1 MVCRC
6 CEFVI
11 GVVVFLVV
19 LGISLSALALPL
31 FSGAV
36 RLSLLFVSWCFC
48 CSCCS
53 PCCWHVYLYCCAVL
67 PAIVCCYAVVCSCV
81 LVCAV
86 VLLCLCLV
94 FVFLSILFS
103 SLLSSSL
110 FLSCL
115 VLALSCL
122 VLSSLRVV
130 LGVVWCHFGSSWG
143 LSRVILVVL
152 EAFGGHFWSSWGLF
166 RPLGVLLGRSWEVLE
181 ALRAVLNAVD
191 ASCG

>member
-19 LGISLSALALPL
+19 LGIRLSALALPL

-36 RLSLLFVSWCFC
+36 GLSLLFVCWCFC

-86 VLLCLCLV
+86 VLLCLCPV
-94 FVFLSILFS
+94 FVFFSLLFS
-103 SLLSSSL
+103 SLL
-110 FLSCL
+110 FSCL
-115 VLALSCL
+115 VLSLPYL

-143 LSRVILVVL
+143 LSRVIFGRLGGLWGSFLVVL
-152 EAFGGHFWSSWGLF
+152 GSFSASWGG
-166 RPLGVLLGRSWEVLE
+166 LGTLLGGLGGS
-181 ALRAVLNAVD
+181 
-191 ASCG
+191 